1 MKNYKL
7 SIAGVTDFII
17 ISPEI
22 LRKFLLAAREAPKK
36 QIKIPAEYVMP
47 ESYAE
52 YLINVLNSN
61 RWKKMFWF
69 CQIAEKKLSLEQ
81 IYMILEYQMKKLKIG
96 HLECFDRFTLITESA
111 EKRYSYSMEFKPDF
125 FCICRDDDSRFTY
138 IYPDGRQE
146 CIVLG
151 QEM

>member
-22 LRKFLLAAREAPKK
+22 LRQFLLAAREAPKK

-69 CQIAEKKLSLEQ
+69 CQISERKLSLEQ

-111 EKRYSYSMEFKPDF
+111 EKRYSYSMELKPDF

-151 QEM
+151 QEI